1 MEEGQ
6 QQLRREDVERETK
19 VRQLPLESSPYLR
32 HTDLE
37 DYSLVGPAT
46 VEWQL
51 SPEGG
56 GATTTTTSTAFTGG
70 RFSPK
75 QADSIDRKLK

>member
-51 SPEGG
+51 SPKGG
-56 GATTTTTSTAFTGG
+56 GATTSTAFNGG

-75 QADSIDRKLK
+75 QADAIDRKLK